1 MRRYLPRD
9 LHVTA
14 PQYIKVRAP
23 AKLVISGEHAVV
35 CGNPAIGIAVN
46 RYMDVTIRWLKLAQ
60 WSFEL
65 MGISFKRQTT
75 LRTLH
80 KLKSK
85 IHRQYERFKEGEH
98 PIRDVLKHPFEL
110 SLYTAT
116 NVVEK
121 FRRHLPSGIGV
132 ATDSN
137 IPTGCGMGSSAAC
150 VVGLIHAMSEL
161 MDLQLNIDD
170 YVALGIESEN
180 LQHGNSSGLDVNLVY
195 RGGCQYYANQTCTPL
210 NYPTDWNWQLVNTGT
225 PASSTGECVTAAKKQ
240 LTQAML
246 TNFSTTT
253 QAMRHCL
260 QNQLLGQAQQTIAD
274 NHQLLRRIE
283 VVPKRVAQFI
293 HECED
298 QNLAAKVCGA
308 GACYGDAAG
317 MVLVLGDHSVSELCQ
332 SYGYELLPMQIET
345 RGSHVL

>member
-1 MRRYLPRD
+1 MTSNQ
-9 LHVTA
+9 H
-14 PQYIKVRAP
+14 IKVRTP

-35 CGNPAIGIAVN
+35 HGNPAIGIAVN

-65 MGISFKRQTT
+65 MGISFKRQVT
-75 LRTLH
+75 LSTLH

-85 IHRQYERFKEGEH
+85 IHRQYQRFKEGER

-121 FRRHLPSGIGV
+121 FRRHLPNGIGV

-137 IPTGCGMGSSAAC
+137 IPTGCGMGSSASC

-161 MDLQLNIDD
+161 MDLQLTIED
-170 YVALGIESEN
+170 YLALGVESEN

-195 RGGCQYYANQTCTPL
+195 RGGCQHYSQGQCTPL
-210 NYPTDWNWQLVNTGT
+210 SYPSDWSWQLIHTGT
-225 PASSTGECVTAAKKQ
+225 PASSTGECVSAANPF
-240 LTQAML
+240 LTRPML
-246 TNFSTTT
+246 ANFAEATTRMSESLESNSFDKA
-253 QAMRHCL
+253 QEAIANN
-260 QNQLLGQAQQTIAD
+260 NQLLTQIG
-274 NHQLLRRIE
+274 
-283 VVPKRVAQFI
+283 VVPKRVSNFI
-293 HECED
+293 EACERK
-298 QNLAAKVCGA
+298 NLAAKICGA
-308 GACYGDAAG
+308 GACYGEAAG
-317 MVLVLGDHSVSELCQ
+317 MVLVLGNESLHELCKEYQ
-332 SYGYELLPMQIET
+332 YELTPTQIEI